1 VKVAHVA
8 NVVDRLQIGR
18 YTSMYAKILLGDDR
32 DEGQR
37 AERFEASFPHALRV
51 FVLALYL
58 ERGAFVI
65 PATFMMAAEE
75 EERVWIADF
84 ESPEVE

>member
-1 VKVAHVA
+1 
-8 NVVDRLQIGR
+8 
-18 YTSMYAKILLGDDR
+18 MYAKILLGDDR